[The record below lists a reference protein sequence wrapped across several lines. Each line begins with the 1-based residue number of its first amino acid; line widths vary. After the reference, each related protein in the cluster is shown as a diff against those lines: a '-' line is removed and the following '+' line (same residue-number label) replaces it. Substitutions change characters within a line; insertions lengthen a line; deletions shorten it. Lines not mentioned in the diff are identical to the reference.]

1 MLSADAGALGS
12 ARDNAAIASP
22 PPFGYFAP
30 SRYVCGHRGRFM
42 STAGIVAVVA
52 AGVAF
57 AVLAAIVVWL
67 LLMRDV

>member
-1 MLSADAGALGS
+1 MCLATRDAGRDSVS
-12 ARDNAAIASP
+12 AAVRPPLFSPRAAV
-22 PPFGYFAP
+22 Y
-30 SRYVCGHRGRFM
+30 CGHRGRFM